1 MNEPQHLLDR
11 LPTASLY
18 SARSWLGGPVGAGI
32 ALAAAVSAGW
42 SVIALCAAVAY
53 SAGPVLAFLA
63 ASAIGLGTLGVV
75 ISAFKAV
82 DAALTRA
89 INKRDPLAAVADQ
102 FASIAENIATTL
114 SQTLTEAFRSS
125 GARHLPHTSAKI
137 AKSSKQFFN
146 GFR

>member
-1 MNEPQHLLDR
+1 MNEPQHLFDR
-11 LPTASLY
+11 LPTAYLY

-32 ALAAAVSAGW
+32 ALAATVSVGW

-53 SAGPVLAFLA
+53 SAGPVFAFLA

-75 ISAFKAV
+75 IGAFKAV

-89 INKRDPLAAVADQ
+89 ITKRDPVTAVAGQ
-102 FASIAENIATTL
+102 FASIAENVGTAL
-114 SQTLTEAFRSS
+114 KQTLTAAFRLSD
-125 GARHLPHTSAKI
+125 ARHFPDTSAKI